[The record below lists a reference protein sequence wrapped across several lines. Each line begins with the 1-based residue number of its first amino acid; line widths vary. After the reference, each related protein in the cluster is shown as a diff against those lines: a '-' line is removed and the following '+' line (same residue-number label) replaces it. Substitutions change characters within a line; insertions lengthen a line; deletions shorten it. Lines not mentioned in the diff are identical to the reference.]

1 MDGDYRYQCI
11 RIRRIV
17 HDRTD
22 PSENFRGINLK
33 IKRERIERLY
43 NRATSFVVSLFDRIT
58 DSKRRISPLQAAISH
73 GGLDIA

>member
-33 IKRERIERLY
+33 IKRERSLY

-58 DSKRRISPLQAAISH
+58 DSKRRISLSQAAISH
-73 GGLDIA
+73 GALDIA